1 MPLKV
6 NATDL
11 LQRLAPHRAIY
22 SMHVIKTSSNV
33 DLGEARG
40 VMIYDFKDQC
50 EGWFVDSKVYLR
62 FKHGD
67 QPKSESIRSMKTWE
81 SKNGLYFD
89 FRFDEQNNGILIEE
103 IKGIAI
109 LKGAGLGGFVKY
121 TKPSPNQIE
130 LPKKT
135 LFPTAYIQ
143 HLIKSAISE
152 KKHMIKFVFDGAT
165 LDNPYEVSSFIGAKR
180 EADKVSS
187 KLIKIIGNTVS
198 WSIRIAYFS
207 IKKRKQIPEFE
218 LGIELRADGIISR
231 ILQEFGDY
239 SVEARLDQVELIK
252 RSTC

>member
-67 QPKSESIRSMKTWE
+67 QPKSESIRSMK
-81 SKNGLYFD
+81 
-89 FRFDEQNNGILIEE
+89 